1 MNIRTARGRWGV
13 LSPTYPWT
21 ITDKLH
27 IFPSLINYIFDDP
40 VTKPVDLL
48 LKSDDFDPERVISGI
63 KLLLTNKI
71 YKMYLHKSPELQWVN
86 RYQPFLEESFNE
98 NLQAAK
104 SAISKTIIRGI
115 EVTDKKEDLEMMG
128 LEVVDDQVVVNT
140 TNFKDVQT
148 IIYGQDDIRYGFVG
162 NFLVSFLQH
171 NEKVPTYFKDLEII
185 NPGIYTLY
193 HKQFPDKILKCL
205 TKIDFNN
212 FRKFSEILEF
222 KPDPHLFS
230 YIFPSILP
238 EGDVKTTIDF
248 HVSRKTI
255 YSAEIITRVQ
265 VYDLVTYN
273 RTHIIK
279 EKLLQEFKEIKIP
292 AAIETFTVDDTVSA
306 ESASE
311 EIEPSIQ
318 PIPTQPITTQP
329 ITTQQQQI
337 ESVTEIPV
345 EQPTETTHVE
355 TIEYKYLDQTTPIGR
370 IIEPDDGISPF
381 NTRLLTYQGFK
392 YSGIMAIIYN
402 FAARDLLNIQKIM
415 AVTTIKNKLLQ
426 QFEDHELEK
435 WWKEKGLEY
444 LQQILSSQVYTE
456 RFYASKYKDIKP
468 LVFLASKRIV
478 TKPIFEHFVGI
489 IVSNEDENVF
499 ILKGKRYKGYNLA
512 GSILN

>member
-13 LSPTYPWT
+13 LSPTYPWF

-27 IFPSLINYIFDDP
+27 IFPSLINYIFDDL

-48 LKSDDFDPERVISGI
+48 LKTDNFDPERVISGI

-71 YKMYLHKSPELQWVN
+71 YKMYLHKSPEIQWIN
-86 RYQPFLEESFNE
+86 KYQPFLEESFNE

-104 SAISKTIIRGI
+104 SAISKTIIRGA

-128 LEVVDDQVVVNT
+128 LEVVDDQVIVNT
-140 TNFKDVQT
+140 NNFQDVRT
-148 IIYGQDDIRYGFVG
+148 IIYGQDDVRYSYVG
-162 NFLVSFLQH
+162 NFLVAFLKY

-193 HKQFPDKILKCL
+193 HKQFPEKVLKCL

-212 FRKFSEILEF
+212 FRKFSEIQEF
-222 KPDPHLFS
+222 KHDPHLFS

-238 EGDVKTTIDF
+238 EGDVKNTIDF

-255 YSAEIITRVQ
+255 YSGEIICRVQ

-292 AAIETFTVDDTVSA
+292 AAIETFTVDDTISA

-311 EIEPSIQ
+311 EQVEEIIPIVEPQIEQPPIEQ
-318 PIPTQPITTQP
+318 PPIPEPPPPVVQ
-329 ITTQQQQI
+329 
-337 ESVTEIPV
+337 IPV
-345 EQPTETTHVE
+345 DTIPVQ

-402 FAARDLLNIQKIM
+402 FAARDLLNMQKIV

-478 TKPIFEHFVGI
+478 SKPIFEHFVGI

-499 ILKGKRYKGYNLA
+499 VLKGKRYKGYNLA